1 MRKSKSESAE
11 TRKRIVSAASAEFR
25 RNGVDGTGLADLMS
39 AAGLTHGGFYKHFE
53 SKDQVVEEALAAA
66 SESMAE
72 ELKAALSRAPGSRG
86 LNAALAEYLSPEHR
100 DAPADGCPLAAMA
113 SELAR
118 SSNEVRERATAGFLD
133 MVDALAARM
142 EGLSPAAAKK
152 KAMFMVCAMIG
163 AMTVA
168 RVVNDPEL
176 SASILRQTY
185 KNLTKAA

>member
-86 LNAALAEYLSPEHR
+86 FNAALAEYLSPEHR

-113 SELAR
+113 SELVR
-118 SSNEVRERATAGFLD
+118 SSDEVRERATAGFLN

-163 AMTVA
+163 AVTVA